1 MPVQN
6 NAATSFSN
14 GSWGCSRDC
23 VDDGAHGHV
32 AAAVAGHAHDHV
44 HVRPRRRDDWSQV
57 RGAAPAVMGSDPRVF
72 VGQQLD
78 HSTMKDL
85 PYWLTVRFEMPA
97 ERCDGP

>member
-32 AAAVAGHAHDHV
+32 AVAVAVHAHDDV
-44 HVRPRRRDDWSQV
+44 DVT
-57 RGAAPAVMGSDPRVF
+57 
-72 VGQQLD
+72 
-78 HSTMKDL
+78 STS
-85 PYWLTVRFEMPA
+85 T
-97 ERCDGP
+97 